1 MKTLFEL
8 SGKLLAQLIDRQT
21 CAWKKDP
28 FAIQNKTLEKL
39 LTKGRHTLFG
49 RDHDFEKIKTYSDF
63 TEKVPLRDYEAFRTY
78 INSIKEGKEDILWP
92 GKPIYLCKTSGTTS
106 GVKYIPLTKDSLPNH
121 INSARN
127 ALLNYITIS
136 GNTGFI
142 NGRMIFIQGSPALD
156 SVGGI
161 PTGRLSGIAAHHV
174 PKYLQKK
181 RLPSYT
187 TNCIEDWEVK
197 IDAIV
202 DETIEENMT
211 VIGGIP
217 SWIQMYFEKLQ
228 ERSGGKTIKEIF
240 PNLELMVLGG
250 VNFEPYEKRFRQLTG
265 GAVDHIEVFPA
276 SEGFFAYQD
285 DPKER
290 GLLLLLNE
298 GIFYEFVKAEEIFDE
313 HPERITIKDVE
324 IGINYAII
332 VSSNAGLWGYLIGDT
347 IRFTSLDPHRIIV
360 SGRIKH
366 FISAFGEHV
375 IAEEV
380 DAAIHAVSKSEN
392 ISINEFTVAP
402 RVNPGNDELPYHEWF
417 IEFSEEPENLER
429 LSERLDVQMREKNI
443 YYNDLIEGK
452 VLQPL
457 KISRI
462 KKDGFSNYMKAK
474 GKLGGQNKIPRLAN
488 DRLIADELE
497 AFKIPFRK

>member
-1 MKTLFEL
+1 MVN
-8 SGKLLAQLIDRQT
+8 RQT
-21 CAWKKDP
+21 CAWTKDP
-28 FAIQNKTLEKL
+28 SGIQDKTLKKL
-39 LTKGRHTLFG
+39 LKQGRNTLFG
-49 RDHDFEKIKTYSDF
+49 RDHDFEQIKNYNDF
-63 TEKVPLRDYEAFRTY
+63 TKKVPLRDYESFRKYTD
-78 INSIKEGKEDILWP
+78 SIKEGKRDILWP

-106 GVKYIPLTKDSLPNH
+106 GVKYIPLTKESLPNH

-127 ALLNYITIS
+127 AILNYIKIT
-136 GNTGFI
+136 GNTNFI
-142 NGRMIFIQGSPALD
+142 NGKMIFIQGSPVLD

-161 PTGRLSGIAAHHV
+161 PTGRLSGIVAHHV
-174 PKYLQKK
+174 PKYLQRN

-187 TNCIEDWEVK
+187 TNCIEDWETKV
-197 IDAIV
+197 DAIV
-202 DETIEENMT
+202 DETINEDMT

-228 ERSGGKTIKEIF
+228 ERSGGKTIKQIF

-250 VNFEPYEKRFRQLTG
+250 VNYDPYEKRFRQLLGET
-265 GAVDHIEVFPA
+265 VDHIELFPA

-285 DPKER
+285 DLKER

-298 GIFYEFVKAEEIFDE
+298 GIFYEFIKAEEAFE
-313 HPERITIKDVE
+313 EQANRMTIKDVE
-324 IGINYAII
+324 IGVNYAII
-332 VSSNAGLWGYLIGDT
+332 INSNAGLWGYLIGDT
-347 IRFTSLDPHRIIV
+347 IKFTSLKPHRIIV

-380 DAAIHAVSKSEN
+380 ESAVHAVSKTEN

-402 RVNPGNDELPYHEWF
+402 RVDTDNDELPYHEWL
-417 IEFSEEPENLER
+417 IEFREEPDQLDR
-429 LSERLDVQMREKNI
+429 FSEKLDLQIREKNI

-457 KISRI
+457 RITRI
-462 KKDGFSNYMKAK
+462 KTDGFSSYMKAK

-488 DRLIADELE
+488 DRSIADGLE
-497 AFKIPFRK
+497 AYKIPFK